1 MTQSHPKV
9 IKRYQNRKL
18 YDTSDSCYVTLEDIS
33 EMIKMG
39 EEVEIIDNTT
49 KEDLTA
55 VTLAQIIFEE
65 QKKKTNV
72 LPLKTFQDI
81 IRGGSEAIREIVTRG
96 AKEIGSVREF
106 VDDKVMPAMNNLNA
120 MPAVREHMEQ
130 LAHRVENLEK
140 KLSAIERRIR

>member
-106 VDDKVMPAMNNLNA
+106 VDGKVVPAMNNLNA

-130 LAHRVENLEK
+130 LARRVESLEK

>member
-1 MTQSHPKV
+1 
-9 IKRYQNRKL
+9 
-18 YDTSDSCYVTLEDIS
+18 
-33 EMIKMG
+33 MIKMG

-81 IRGGSEAIREIVTRG
+81 IRGGSEAIKEIVTRG

-106 VDDKVMPAMNNLNA
+106 VDDRVVPAMNNLSA
-120 MPAVREHMEQ
+120 MPAVREHMEK
-130 LAHRVENLEK
+130 LAERVDHLEK